1 MSSVPS
7 KAQKIAVAAQKMS
20 KSPAFED
27 FMKLNPEQWSHFLS
41 QLDESAVEDCLLLL
55 KEEAE
60 TYQEIE
66 VKRHRRHEANKKK
79 LLSLLTPKNGL

>member
-1 MSSVPS
+1 MNSSQT
-7 KAQKIAVAAQKMS
+7 KAQKIAIAAHKMA

-27 FMKLNPEQWSHFLS
+27 FMKLSPDQWSHFLS

-60 TYQEIE
+60 TYHEIE
-66 VKRHRRHEANKKK
+66 LKRHKRHEANKKK
-79 LLSLLTPKNGL
+79 LLGFLTPKNGL